1 MNTFKRKSLY
11 AALAGVSAL
20 GVTGAAQAVNLN
32 PDGLGQVLIY
42 PYYTTRTDI
51 GGNAYTSLLSVVN
64 TTSSAKAVKVRF
76 LEGKNSR
83 EVLDFNLFLSK
94 HDVWTAAIF
103 GSGLGA
109 AVGTLDKSCTLPP
122 IPLGGQPFVNF
133 AYTGSNSDKG
143 GTSLDRTKEGYVEII
158 EMATFTTS
166 STTSQIVTHVGG
178 VPGQNGYVCDDL
190 TDSQAASDAFGVQG
204 GIFGGMTLINVNA
217 GTDFTEDAVALDNY
231 VQFGAQIYNPA
242 GSILPDLQQ
251 ALPPVSQVVTGGSVF
266 TSSWTAGTADPVSA
280 VLMHSNVMNEFVLDR
295 GTKSGTDWVVTF
307 PTKRYYVNV
316 GTGNAPKLFQRN
328 FNQTDGSCDDV
339 SLNIYDRE
347 ERTTSTPVG
356 FSPPPPT
363 QTNSICWEAN
373 VVTFNN
379 SNVLNSNNVA
389 NIPTTFED
397 GWLNMGFPTGIT
409 GALASVHELI
419 NTTNTLITSIGGST
433 SSGNTVT
440 YIGLPVVGFAVQTF
454 SNGVLLLPVP
464 GQTAL
469 GNVLSNYGGNFVHK
483 YQTNID

>member
-42 PYYTTRTDI
+42 PYYTTRADA

-94 HDVWTAAIF
+94 HDVWTAAILPSST
-103 GSGLGA
+103 GGA
-109 AVGTLDKSCTLPP
+109 LVGTLDKSCTLPP
-122 IPLGGQPFVNF
+122 IPAGGQNFVNF

-190 TDSQAASDAFGVQG
+190 TDAQAASDATSVQG

-231 VQFGAQIYNPA
+231 VQFGGNIYNPA
-242 GSILPDLQQ
+242 GSIQPDLQQ
-251 ALPPVSQVVTGGSVF
+251 AFPPVSQVLANSSVY
-266 TSSWTAGTADPVSA
+266 TSSWTFGTADPVSA
-280 VLMHSNVMNEFVLDR
+280 VLMHSNVMNEFVLDA

-379 SNVLNSNNVA
+379 SNVLGSVNVA
-389 NIPTTFED
+389 NIPTTFQN

-409 GALASVHELI
+409 GASATVHELI
-419 NTTNTLITSIGGST
+419 NTTNTLITDIGSST
-433 SSGNTVT
+433 SSGQTVT

-454 SNGVLLLPVP
+454 SNGTLSVGGV
-464 GQTAL
+464 
-469 GNVLSNYGGNFVHK
+469 NVLSNYGGNFVHK
-483 YQTNID
+483 YQTIVD

>member
-42 PYYTTRTDI
+42 PYYTTRADA

-103 GSGLGA
+103 GSGFGA

-122 IPLGGQPFVNF
+122 IPVTGQAFVNF
-133 AYTGSNSDKG
+133 AYVGTQDDG
-143 GTSLDRTKEGYVEII
+143 GGATLDRTKEGYVEII
-158 EMATFTTS
+158 EMATFSTTS
-166 STTSQIVTHVGG
+166 STSQVVTHVGG
-178 VPGQNGYVCDDL
+178 VPGQNGFTCDDL
-190 TDSQAASDAFGVQG
+190 TDAMASRDALGVSG
-204 GIFGGMTLINVNA
+204 GIFGGMTLINVNN
-217 GTDFTEDAVALDNY
+217 GTDFTEDAVALDNFIQFSASNY
-231 VQFGAQIYNPA
+231 QPATSVQ
-242 GSILPDLQQ
+242 PDLQQ
-251 ALPPVSQVVTGGSVF
+251 ASPAISQVITNGAAF
-266 TSSWTAGTADPVSA
+266 TSSWTPFTADPVSA

-307 PTKRYYVNV
+307 PTKRYYVNK

-328 FNQTDGSCDDV
+328 FNKTDGSCDDV
-339 SLNIYDRE
+339 TLNIYDRE

-379 SNVLNSNNVA
+379 SNVLASSNTA
-389 NIPTTFED
+389 NIPTTFDD
-397 GWLNMGFPTGIT
+397 GWLNLGFPTAIS
-409 GALASVHELI
+409 GAQPQVHELV
-419 NTTNTLITSIGGST
+419 NTTNTLIVSLGGST

-454 SNGVLLLPVP
+454 SNGVLLLPTP
-464 GQTAL
+464 TGT

-483 YQTNID
+483 YMTEIF

>member
-103 GSGLGA
+103 ASGTGA

-440 YIGLPVVGFAVQTF
+440 YIGLPVVGFAVHTF

>member
-42 PYYTTRTDI
+42 PYYTTRADA

-94 HDVWTAAIF
+94 HDVWTAAILPSTT
-103 GSGLGA
+103 GGA
-109 AVGTLDKSCTLPP
+109 LVGTLDKSCTLPP
-122 IPLGGQPFVNF
+122 IPAGGQNFVNF
-133 AYTGSNSDKG
+133 AYTGGNSDKG

-178 VPGQNGYVCDDL
+178 VPGQNGYVCSDL
-190 TDSQAASDAFGVQG
+190 TDAQASKDAASANFVSG
-204 GIFGGMTLINVNA
+204 GIFGGMTLINVNQ

-231 VQFGAQIYNPA
+231 VASGNNIYNPA
-242 GSILPDLQQ
+242 GSIQPDLQQ
-251 ALPPVSQVVTGGSVF
+251 AFPPVSQVLANSSVY
-266 TSSWTAGTADPVSA
+266 TSSWTFGTADPVSA
-280 VLMHSNVMNEFVLDR
+280 VLMHSNVMNEFVLDA

-379 SNVLNSNNVA
+379 SNVLASVNTA
-389 NIPTTFED
+389 NIPTTFQN
-397 GWLNMGFPTGIT
+397 GWLNMGFPTGIS
-409 GALASVHELI
+409 GALATVHELI
-419 NTTNTLITSIGGST
+419 NTTNTLITDIGSST

-454 SNGVLLLPVP
+454 SNGTLSVGGV
-464 GQTAL
+464 
-469 GNVLSNYGGNFVHK
+469 NVLSNYGGNFVHK
-483 YQTNID
+483 YQTIVD